1 MRGNNFFFLCC
12 MKAPNEHTN
21 PWKTK
26 TDTISY
32 ENNWIEVHHQEV
44 ITPAGTDGIY
54 GLVHF
59 KNLAIGI
66 IPLDEEN
73 NTWIVGQFRFPLKK
87 YSWEIPE
94 GGGKI
99 GVDPIVSAQR
109 ELLEECGI
117 VAQHWELILEMDLSN
132 SATDEHALLY
142 VARGLSFTQSEPEET
157 EDLQVKKVPFE
168 TLYQM
173 VKSGEV
179 QDAMTVAAVL
189 KLKLML
195 LNQ

>member
-1 MRGNNFFFLCC
+1 M
-12 MKAPNEHTN
+12 
-21 PWKTK
+21 
-26 TDTISY
+26 
-32 ENNWIEVHHQEV
+32 
-44 ITPAGTDGIY
+44 
-54 GLVHF
+54 
-59 KNLAIGI
+59 
-66 IPLDEEN
+66 
-73 NTWIVGQFRFPLKK
+73 
-87 YSWEIPE
+87 PE

-99 GVDPIVSAQR
+99 GVDPILSAQR

-117 VAQHWELILEMDLSN
+117 IAKDWELILEMDLSN

-142 VARGLSFTQSEPEET
+142 VARGLTFTEAEPEET

-173 VKSGEV
+173 VKSGEI

-189 KLKLML
+189 KLKLLL